1 LKSYAEQSPRAAEKV
16 QEQLQRILESPEFHA
31 TPRQREFLRFVV
43 SETIAGR
50 SAEIKGYTVATQVF
64 GRKED
69 FDQASDPIVS
79 IQANQ
84 LRRALERYYLVAGK
98 GDFIR
103 IDIPT
108 GTYVPVFHTQ
118 IAVES
123 DEVTPKDKDK
133 SPDLGIKDSWPS
145 LVIHAFQ
152 NLTGDPERDY
162 FGTGLATELAMEIA
176 RFQEIRVS
184 LGDPT
189 TPGRSVAEGVAPFS
203 ICGNI
208 RGDKMEIKVAI
219 YLTDNRTN
227 QQIWGDTYRCDF
239 EASQMIAFEEEVARV
254 IAANVAGERGIISRT
269 LSVESNKKKPLELK
283 TYEAMLRYYQYDWT
297 LDPDTFLRAFQALEH
312 AARIEPDCGHVWT
325 MLARLYGN
333 GYSLEIP
340 GFETALEKALGYA
353 EKGIAMMPANQRA
366 ITILALIRM
375 FAGELPAAR
384 SDIRR
389 ALTLSPNSLFIL
401 DGVGYLMTLLGEWE
415 EGPALI
421 RKVMRLNPFY
431 NTIVHYALWADCLGR
446 EDYEGAYAETMSLLR
461 PAVFWY
467 PLVKAATLGLLGRGK
482 EGKRFVENLL
492 KLKPNFASSGRA
504 LIGHYIK
511 FEDILERTVEGL
523 RESGLSLETD

>member
-1 LKSYAEQSPRAAEKV
+1 MNPYAEQSPQAAEKV

-31 TPRQREFLRFVV
+31 TQRQRDFLQFVV
-43 SETIAGR
+43 TETLEGR
-50 SAEIKGYTVATQVF
+50 SEEIKGYTIATQVF

-84 LRRALERYYLVAGK
+84 LRRALERYYLVAGNV
-98 GDFIR
+98 DPIR

-118 IAVES
+118 IAVDS
-123 DEVTPKDKDK
+123 DEITLRDK
-133 SPDLGIKDSWPS
+133 SPDLGIKDSWP
-145 LVIHAFQ
+145 LVVIHAFQ

-189 TPGRSVAEGVAPFS
+189 TPGRSVAEEVAPFS

-208 RGDKMEIKVAI
+208 RGDKMKIKVAI

-283 TYEAMLRYYQYDWT
+283 TYEAMLRFYQYDWT
-297 LDPDTFLRAFQALEH
+297 LDPDTFPRAFQALEH

-325 MLARLYGN
+325 FLARLYGN
-333 GYSLEIP
+333 CYSLEFP
-340 GFETALEKALGYA
+340 GFETALDKARAFAL
-353 EKGIAMMPANQRA
+353 KGIQLNPNNQRSMS
-366 ITILALIRM
+366 ISALVRM
-375 FAGELPAAR
+375 FANELPEAR
-384 SDIRR
+384 ADIGR
-389 ALTLSPNSLFIL
+389 ALAMSPNSLFML
-401 DGVGYLMTLLGEWE
+401 DGIGYLMTLLGEWE

-431 NTIVHYALWADCLGR
+431 NTVVHYALWADCLGR

-461 PAVFWY
+461 PGVFWY

-492 KLKPNFASSGRA
+492 ELKPNFASRGRA

-523 RESGLSLETD
+523 RESGLTLETD